1 MIDETVAEIEAM
13 QTHSSSAVA
22 VKAARALMELT
33 EREYPAVEEYL
44 RTLERNS
51 RALRRANRSHA
62 SLHTTQREIVDTVK
76 IAEPADVAT
85 AKELTVDAI
94 EKVAEAI
101 ESAKD
106 HAAARAAPVLAED
119 DVLLTHD
126 FSSTVLAAIDNAVA
140 EGASFEVYVTESR
153 PRYHGRKMARKL
165 AEHEAI
171 DVTMAVDAAVGYYLS
186 EVDRVVV
193 GIDCIV
199 DDTLYNRIGTYPLAT
214 AAAHQDVPMTAIG
227 GDSKFVDGG
236 FAFENEFRSPSEVLR
251 EPTDEFSVANP
262 AYDATPVELLDTVIT
277 DTEIEEF

>member
-1 MIDETVAEIEAM
+1 MIDETVAEIEEM

-22 VKAARALMELT
+22 VKAARALTELT
-33 EREYPAVEEYL
+33 EREFPTVEEYL

-51 RALRRANRSHA
+51 RALTRANRSHA
-62 SLHTTQREIVDTVK
+62 SLHTTQRRIIDTVEV
-76 IAEPADVAT
+76 ADPDDVAT
-85 AKELTVDAI
+85 AKQLTLDAI
-94 EKVAEAI
+94 ETVTDEI

-106 HAAARAAPVLAED
+106 RAAARAAPLLAED

-126 FSSTVLAAIDNAVA
+126 FSTTVLSAIDNAVA
-140 EGASFEVYVTESR
+140 EGATFEVYVTESR

-165 AEHEAI
+165 AAHDAI
-171 DVTMAVDAAVGYYLS
+171 DVTMGVDAAAGYYLS

-214 AAAHQDVPMTAIG
+214 AAAHQDVPMTAVG

-251 EPTDEFSVANP
+251 EPTDEFDIANP

>member
-22 VKAARALMELT
+22 VKAARALAELT

-76 IAEPADVAT
+76 IADPEDVAT

-94 EKVAEAI
+94 EKVASGIEA
-101 ESAKD
+101 AKD
-106 HAAARAAPVLAED
+106 HAAARAVPVLVED

-126 FSSTVLAAIDNAVA
+126 FSSTVQAAIEKAVQD
-140 EGASFEVYVTESR
+140 GATFEVYVTESR
-153 PRYHGRKMARKL
+153 PRFHGRKMARKL
-165 AEHEAI
+165 AEYDAI
-171 DVTMAVDAAVGYYLS
+171 DVTMAVDAAAGYYLS

-199 DDTLYNRIGTYPLAT
+199 EDTLYNRIGTYPLAT
-214 AAAHQDVPMTAIG
+214 AAAHRDVPMTAIG

-251 EPTDEFSVANP
+251 EPTDEFDVANP
-262 AYDATPVELLDTVIT
+262 AYDATPVALLDTVIT